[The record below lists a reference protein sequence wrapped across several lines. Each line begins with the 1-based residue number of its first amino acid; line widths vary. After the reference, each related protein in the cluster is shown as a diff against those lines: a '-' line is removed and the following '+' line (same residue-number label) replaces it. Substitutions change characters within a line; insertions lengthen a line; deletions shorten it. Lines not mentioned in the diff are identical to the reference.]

1 MKRRPRVILADD
13 HTLVTEALVGLLQPR
28 FEIVATVADG
38 AALVRTVQERKPDV
52 VVVDIAMPMVNG
64 LDAARQIRQTVPEC
78 KLIFLTM
85 ANDAALAAEA
95 FRMGATGFLLKTSA
109 GWELLKAIDAALQG
123 RRYVTPSIR
132 HALADPPGD
141 GRGRALHAELTPR
154 QREVLQLL
162 ARGGAMKQVAAAL
175 GLTTRTVAFH
185 KYQIMSKFQL
195 ESSAELIQ
203 FAIRQG
209 LIGPG
214 EISSNRERGYPG
226 GASRPRA

>member
-1 MKRRPRVILADD
+1 MTRRVRILLADD
-13 HTLVTEALVGLLQPR
+13 HTLVSEALVRLLEPR
-28 FEIVATVADG
+28 FEVVGKVADG
-38 AALVRTVQERKPDV
+38 QTLLKTAREGKPDV
-52 VVVDIAMPMVNG
+52 VIVDIAMPVLNG
-64 LDAARQIRQTVPEC
+64 LDAARYLREEMPAC

-85 ANDAALAAEA
+85 THDADLAREAL
-95 FRMGATGFLLKTSA
+95 RIGASGYLLKTSA
-109 GWELLKAIDAALQG
+109 GWELLTAIDAALQG